1 MATLQ
6 NTTVPNNGYYR
17 VGNAYISSGGFDKS
31 NFGRDAYYT
40 TSWQGGGGPVLQITT
55 DTLKFYQDPV
65 ANSATI
71 MFSTNTTT
79 TTFFTTTTQITGLIG
94 IGAAHGGSAKVYVY
108 GNSSTIPFLSVT
120 NCKGNNNSNQSLYPT
135 KAGFLA
141 INIGTSVGPVVG
153 TYYIELWN

>member
-17 VGNAYISSGGFDKS
+17 VGNAYISSGGSDKS
-31 NFGRDAYYT
+31 NFGRDAYYNG
-40 TSWQGGGGPVLQITT
+40 SWQGGGGPVLQVTT

-65 ANSATI
+65 ANSANI
-71 MFSTNTTT
+71 MFSTNTST
-79 TTFFTTTTQITGLIG
+79 TTFFTTTTQIDGSLGL
-94 IGAAHGGSAKVYVY
+94 GAAHGGTAKVYLY
-108 GNSSTIPFLSVT
+108 GGSPTIPFLTVT
-120 NCKGNNNSNQSLYPT
+120 NCKGANNSNQSLYPT

-141 INIGTSVGPVVG
+141 IDIGANVGPTAG

>member
-1 MATLQ
+1 MDAL
-6 NTTVPNNGYYR
+6 PNQLARYR
-17 VGNAYISSGGFDKS
+17 IHAHGLLGFL
-31 NFGRDAYYT
+31 GCIR
-40 TSWQGGGGPVLQITT
+40 
-55 DTLKFYQDPV
+55 
-65 ANSATI
+65 
-71 MFSTNTTT
+71 
-79 TTFFTTTTQITGLIG
+79 
-94 IGAAHGGSAKVYVY
+94 IGAANGGSAKVYVY